1 MSKNLTLTG
10 AAAINGTGN
19 TLSNMITGNS
29 ADNTLNGGTGAD
41 ALIGGLGN
49 DAYVVDNAGDVVTEN
64 TDEGTDT
71 VNSSVTYTLSANV
84 ENLTLTGAI
93 AISGTGNSGDN
104 YIVGNTANNTLTGGA
119 GNDLLNGG
127 KGIGVDT
134 LFGGAGNDVLE
145 GMDGN
150 DVMSDTGENNLFNG
164 GVGNDTMTGNIGNEL
179 FIGGTGNDIITTNIG
194 TDIIAF
200 NRGDGQDTLIASTG
214 TDNTIT
220 LGGGIRNSD
229 LTLTKSGTNLI
240 LSLGG
245 SGDQLTFQ
253 NWYNGTTFK
262 SVFNLQ
268 LIEEASADFDANS
281 ADPLLNKK
289 IQSFNFQGLVAAFD
303 AASDPANWSLTNEL
317 LNQHLSGS
325 DTEAIG
331 GDLTYQY
338 GRNGTLANI
347 GFDPAMAVMS
357 NATFGTGAQTLQPV
371 QDLQQGIK
379 RLS

>member
-1 MSKNLTLTG
+1 
-10 AAAINGTGN
+10 
-19 TLSNMITGNS
+19 
-29 ADNTLNGGTGAD
+29 
-41 ALIGGLGN
+41 
-49 DAYVVDNAGDVVTEN
+49 
-64 TDEGTDT
+64 
-71 VNSSVTYTLSANV
+71 
-84 ENLTLTGAI
+84 
-93 AISGTGNSGDN
+93 
-104 YIVGNTANNTLTGGA
+104 
-119 GNDLLNGG
+119 
-127 KGIGVDT
+127 
-134 LFGGAGNDVLE
+134 VLE
-145 GMDGN
+145 GMYGKG
-150 DVMSDTGENNLFNG
+150 VISALGEPPLFHG
-164 GVGNDTMTGNIGNEL
+164 GSGHDTMTGNIGNEL

-253 NWYNGTTFK
+253 NWYNGTTFE

-347 GFDPAMAVMS
+347 GFDPAMGVMS

>member
-1 MSKNLTLTG
+1 
-10 AAAINGTGN
+10 
-19 TLSNMITGNS
+19 
-29 ADNTLNGGTGAD
+29 
-41 ALIGGLGN
+41 
-49 DAYVVDNAGDVVTEN
+49 VDIVGDVVTEN

-71 VNSSVTYTLSANV
+71 VNSSVTYTLTTNV
-84 ENLTLTGAI
+84 ENLTLTGAV
-93 AISGTGNSGDN
+93 ATSGTGNSGDN
-104 YIVGNTANNTLTGGA
+104 YMVGNTANNTLTGGA

-134 LFGGAGNDVLE
+134 LFGSSGNDVLE

-150 DVMSDTGENNLFNG
+150 DVMSDTGDNNLFNG
-164 GVGNDTMTGNIGNEL
+164 GAGNDTMTGNIGNEL

-194 TDIIAF
+194 ADIIAF

-229 LTLTKSGTNLI
+229 LTFTKSGTNLI

-245 SGDQLTFQ
+245 SGDQLTLQ
-253 NWYNGTTFK
+253 NWYSGTTFK

-268 LIEEASADFDANS
+268 LIEEASA
-281 ADPLLNKK
+281 
-289 IQSFNFQGLVAAFD
+289 NFQGLVAAFD
-303 AASDPANWSLTNEL
+303 AVGDPANWSLTNEL

-325 DTEAIG
+325 DIEAIG
-331 GDLTYQY
+331 GDLAYQY

-357 NATFGTGAQTLQPV
+357 NASFGRGTQTIQPA
-371 QDLQQGIK
+371 QDLQQGIN